1 MKKLVITGMGAV
13 TPIGIGVEEYWQNL
27 LAGKTGIDLIE
38 DPEFEEVP
46 IRFAGQVKNFNP
58 KDYMP
63 GKLAGQLDRFMQ
75 LAYVA
80 AGEAISHC
88 GGLGDPYRTGITVGT
103 ALNGFGTIT
112 ETEKTYVEAKI
123 KKVGPRFLPKAL
135 GNVCASQLAI
145 AHDIHGPSMTL
156 NTACAS
162 GGDAITLAATLIQA
176 GMADVMVAVGA
187 ESALKPLLFQSLASA
202 QALSPNNDNPQQA
215 CRPFD
220 VDRDGFVSGE
230 GAGAIVIETEEHAR
244 ARGAKVHAYLAGWGN
259 NTDAYHPVTPRPDGE
274 GEILCMQQAIE
285 IAGIK
290 PEEIGYINAHGTAT
304 IKGDI
309 CETEAVKKV
318 FGEDTDVLVNST
330 KAATGHMMGAGGV
343 TEVITCIKAMNEG
356 IVPGTLNLDNKDPKC
371 DLNYVAENTEAAD
384 LKYAMSNAFGFG
396 GQNSSIIVG
405 KAE

>member
-38 DPEFEEVP
+38 DSEFEEVP

-80 AGEAISHC
+80 AGEAISQC

-220 VDRDGFVSGE
+220 ADRDGFVSGE

>member
-38 DPEFEEVP
+38 DSEFEEVP

-80 AGEAISHC
+80 AGEAISQC

-356 IVPGTLNLDNKDPKC
+356 IVPGTLNLDNKDPEC

>member
-80 AGEAISHC
+80 AGEAISQC

-356 IVPGTLNLDNKDPKC
+356 IVPGTLNLDNKDPEC